1 MLRAKISLHVK
12 KLYLSRAIDIPFLA
26 FVVLFFSETTYYLLV
41 LQTGIVEYFNSNLA
55 QIWMIP
61 IGGILGI
68 SLVFTLKNRYNMVL
82 LALVAQSILMFFYP
96 HFDGLALFLLGLLSG
111 LVAPFMIYQIKS
123 LNQVFATLGL
133 SYVSGTFGIL
143 IAPENRGFIAVILS
157 ITALV
162 SFLFIKETKKKEN
175 TQTIS
180 NSMILKIFSWL
191 VLDSILFET
200 LSRSSVTIW
209 KNENFVYIIAVSHI
223 IGLALAFVS
232 HKKRYDTVFIIS
244 MFLLSYLFFVFKL
257 QYPLA
262 IVYPI
267 VISYYNVIILKKF
280 MKLPFDWL
288 ILATFS
294 LWISAGIGLFIS
306 LQI

>member
-1 MLRAKISLHVK
+1 MLRTILSSNEK
-12 KLYLSRAIDIPFLA
+12 KLYLAKVLDIPFLA
-26 FVVLFFSETTYYLLV
+26 FIVLFFSETTYYLLV
-41 LQTGIVEYFNSNLA
+41 LQTGIVEYFHSNLA

-61 IGGILGI
+61 IGGIIGI
-68 SLVFTLKNRYNMVL
+68 SLVFSLKNRYNMVL
-82 LALVAQSILMFFYP
+82 IALISQSILMFFYP

-123 LNQVFATLGL
+123 LHQVFATLGL
-133 SYVSGTFGIL
+133 SYISGTFGIL

-157 ITALV
+157 ITALIA
-162 SFLFIKETKKKEN
+162 FLFIKETKRKED
-175 TQTIS
+175 TKTLS
-180 NSMILKIFSWL
+180 HGMILKIFTWL

-200 LSRSSVTIW
+200 LSRSSITIW
-209 KNENFVYIIAVSHI
+209 KNENFVYIIAISHI
-223 IGLALAFVS
+223 VGLVLAFGTY
-232 HKKRYDTVFIIS
+232 KKRYSDILIIS
-244 MFLLSYLFFVFKL
+244 LFVLSYIFFIFKL

-262 IVYPI
+262 IVYPV
-267 VISYYNVIILKKF
+267 VISYYNVIILNKF
-280 MKLPFDWL
+280 MKLPFQWL